1 MLRGGYLMGDT
12 RKKPAKMSAKAKKA
26 SIKAARNAKAAKNN
40 DKREEET
47 VHE

>member
-1 MLRGGYLMGDT
+1 
-12 RKKPAKMSAKAKKA
+12 MSAKAKKA
-26 SIKAARNAKAAKNN
+26 SIKAARNAKAAKKN